1 MRTHLWWPRDGR
13 LSPTAWV
20 PSPLQWRVHYAER
33 SRSSTAILYHSPP
46 TVTNAALIYSF
57 LWQHFEKRAIFQCRV
72 RTEDDGRW
80 RVQQTSNALDMIVK
94 SSIHVIRRCINTVPF
109 LCDICYNVIMKLDRL
124 ELHINLHCDEDSLT
138 QCRIECHRCWS
149 VFCCTYGYT
158 RVYVILCDIL
168 LFAVGVSMLWM

>member
-1 MRTHLWWPRDGR
+1 M
-13 LSPTAWV
+13 
-20 PSPLQWRVHYAER
+20 
-33 SRSSTAILYHSPP
+33 
-46 TVTNAALIYSF
+46 
-57 LWQHFEKRAIFQCRV
+57 

-168 LFAVGVSMLWM
+168 LFAVGVSMLWMWHFKCVVYDSERECSDNKMIKFFEKDLERTSEACHTCCASSRHFC